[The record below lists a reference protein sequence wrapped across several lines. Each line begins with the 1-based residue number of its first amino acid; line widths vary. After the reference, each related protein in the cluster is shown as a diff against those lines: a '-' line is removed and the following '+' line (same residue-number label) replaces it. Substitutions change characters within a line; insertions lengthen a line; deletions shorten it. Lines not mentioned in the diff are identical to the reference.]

1 ASGTGCMKFMINGAL
16 TVGTLDGANVEMT
29 DAVGNDNIFI
39 FGLTAREVDELWQ
52 RGYLPMIYY
61 NSSARLRDAIDRI
74 GRGFDGEDFSEI
86 VRYLLSGVN
95 VSDPYMCLADFDSYY
110 NVFGDAVELYNDR
123 DLWTKKSMINI
134 AGAGYFSSDRS
145 IREYAEKIWHINSV
159 KGMN

>member
-1 ASGTGCMKFMINGAL
+1 
-16 TVGTLDGANVEMT
+16 
-29 DAVGNDNIFI
+29 
-39 FGLTAREVDELWQ
+39 
-52 RGYLPMIYY
+52 MIYY

-86 VRYLLSGVN
+86 VRYLLSGVY

-123 DLWTKKSMINI
+123 DAWTKKSMINI